1 MADALV
7 FSLLDKELKRQREGI
22 ELIAS
27 ENFTSLEVMKA
38 MGSVATNK
46 YAEGYPGKRYYGGC

>member
-1 MADALV
+1 MKDTAV
-7 FSLLDKELKRQREGI
+7 FDIINKELHRQREGI

-38 MGSVATNK
+38 IGQLPYQQICRRPAW
-46 YAEGYPGKRYYGGC
+46 